1 MTLTIPLFLYRHMNN
16 PIAAA
21 KSNCEKRQM
30 NNERPSEV
38 KRRALLKSNFALIC
52 QFPLIVFILHPI
64 L

>member
-1 MTLTIPLFLYRHMNN
+1 MNN